1 MPADRRPATRS
12 AHRIAALAA
21 YPLLFAAMVVVIL
34 LFREQIWTI
43 ATRPEELRAW
53 VGGFGATA
61 PLVFAA
67 VQALQIIVFVI
78 PGEVPQIAGGYLFG
92 IPGGL
97 ALTIAGSAFGSGVAF
112 LASRLLGIEFL
123 RAILRGEQ
131 LDRLQQVASSPR
143 ATITFFLFFLIPGI
157 PKDVLCYV
165 AGLSRM
171 RLSMFLLIST
181 VGRLPGVVGSV
192 VMGDA
197 AAEQKWLFAGAVM
210 AIALLMFGA
219 GVLYRKRLLAFL
231 ERFANTPAQSAQ
243 RATNAAPENAPSAAP
258 APAEGGPNRSD

>member
-1 MPADRRPATRS
+1 MPAERPHQKRS
-12 AHRIAALAA
+12 AHRLVALAA
-21 YPLLFAAMVVVIL
+21 YPLLFAAMLAVIL

-43 ATRPEELRAW
+43 ATRPEELRSW
-53 VGGFGATA
+53 VDGFGAVA
-61 PLVFAA
+61 PLVFVA

-78 PGEVPQIAGGYLFG
+78 PGEVPQIAAGYLFG
-92 IPGGL
+92 IAGGL
-97 ALTIAGSAFGSGVAF
+97 ALTVAGSAIGSAVAF
-112 LASRLLGIEFL
+112 VASRLLGIEFL

-131 LDRLQQVASSPR
+131 LERLQQMASSPR

-171 RLSMFLLIST
+171 RLSLFLVIAT

-197 AAEQKWLFAGAVM
+197 AADQRWLFAGIVM
-210 AIALLMFGA
+210 AIALALFGT
-219 GVLYRKRLLAFL
+219 GVLFRARLLAFL
-231 ERFANTPAQSAQ
+231 ERFANVPGQSTQ
-243 RATNAAPENAPSAAP
+243 RGANAAPGKPTGN
-258 APAEGGPNRSD
+258 EGG

>member
-1 MPADRRPATRS
+1 MPADRQPAAS
-12 AHRIAALAA
+12 AAHRVAALAA
-21 YPLLFAAMVVVIL
+21 YPLLFAAMLAVIL
-34 LFREQIWTI
+34 LYREQIWTI
-43 ATRPEELRAW
+43 ATRPEELRQW

-61 PLVFAA
+61 PLAFVA

-92 IPGGL
+92 IAGGL
-97 ALTIAGSAFGSGVAF
+97 ALTVAGSALGSAVAF

-123 RAILRGEQ
+123 RAVLRGEQ
-131 LDRLQQVASSPR
+131 LDRLQQLASSPR

-171 RLSMFLLIST
+171 RLSLFVVIAT

-197 AAEQKWLFAGAVM
+197 AAGQRWLFAGIVM
-210 AIALLMFGA
+210 AIALAMFGT
-219 GVLYRKRLLAFL
+219 GVLFRARLLAFL

-243 RATNAAPENAPSAAP
+243 RETGAASAAP
-258 APAEGGPNRSD
+258 GGGKRAAGQADAN

>member
-1 MPADRRPATRS
+1 MPAKRPRRARSAPSAPS
-12 AHRIAALAA
+12 AHRLIALAA
-21 YPLLFAAMVVVIL
+21 YPLLFAAMLAIIL

-43 ATRPEELRAW
+43 ATRPEELREW
-53 VGGFGATA
+53 VGGFGAVA
-61 PLVFAA
+61 PLAFVA

-92 IPGGL
+92 IAGGL
-97 ALTIAGSAFGSGVAF
+97 ALTVAGSAIGSAVAF

-131 LDRLQQVASSPR
+131 LERLQQMASSPR

-171 RLSMFLLIST
+171 RLSLFLVIAT

-197 AAEQKWLFAGAVM
+197 AAEQRWLFAGIVM
-210 AIALLMFGA
+210 AIALVLFGT
-219 GVLYRKRLLAFL
+219 GVLFRARLLAFL
-231 ERFANTPAQSAQ
+231 ERFANAPGRSARRAANPVPGQPAGS
-243 RATNAAPENAPSAAP
+243 
-258 APAEGGPNRSD
+258 EGG

>member
-1 MPADRRPATRS
+1 MQTMPAERPRATRS
-12 AHRIAALAA
+12 AHRLVALAA
-21 YPLLFAAMVVVIL
+21 YPLLFAAMLAVIL
-34 LFREQIWTI
+34 LYREQIWTI
-43 ATRPEELRAW
+43 ATRPEELRQW
-53 VGGFGATA
+53 VGGFGAVA
-61 PLVFAA
+61 PLVFVA

-92 IPGGL
+92 IGGGL
-97 ALTIAGSAFGSGVAF
+97 ALTVAGSAIGSAVAF

-131 LDRLQQVASSPR
+131 LERLQQFASSPR
-143 ATITFFLFFLIPGI
+143 ATMTFFLFFLIPGI

-171 RLSMFLLIST
+171 RLSLFLVIAT

-197 AAEQKWLFAGAVM
+197 AAEQRWLFAGIVM
-210 AIALLMFGA
+210 AIALALFGT
-219 GVLYRKRLLAFL
+219 GVLFRARLLAFL
-231 ERFANTPAQSAQ
+231 ERFANVPSHSAQ
-243 RATNAAPENAPSAAP
+243 RGANPTAGQP
-258 APAEGGPNRSD
+258 AGNEGG

>member
-1 MPADRRPATRS
+1 MPANRLPATRS
-12 AHRIAALAA
+12 PHRLLALAA
-21 YPLLFAAMVVVIL
+21 YPLLFAAMVAVIVL
-34 LFREQIWTI
+34 YREQIWTI
-43 ATRPEELRAW
+43 ATRPEELRQW
-53 VGGFGATA
+53 VSGFGAIA
-61 PLVFAA
+61 PLVFVA

-92 IPGGL
+92 ITGGL
-97 ALTIAGSAFGSGVAF
+97 LLTVAGSALGSAVAF

-131 LDRLQQVASSPR
+131 LDRLQKMASSPR

-171 RLSMFLLIST
+171 RLSMFLVIAT

-197 AAEQKWLFAGAVM
+197 AAEQRWLFAGIVM
-210 AIALLMFGA
+210 ALALALFGA
-219 GVLYRKRLLAFL
+219 GVLFRARLLAFL
-231 ERFANTPAQSAQ
+231 ERFANVPAQSAE
-243 RATNAAPENAPSAAP
+243 RGADVAPEAP
-258 APAEGGPNRSD
+258 AGGEDAGRPA

>member
-1 MPADRRPATRS
+1 MPAERPRPTHS
-12 AHRIAALAA
+12 AHRLVALAA
-21 YPLLFAAMVVVIL
+21 YPLLFAAMLAVIL
-34 LFREQIWTI
+34 VFREQIWTI
-43 ATRPEELRAW
+43 ATRPEELRQW
-53 VGGFGATA
+53 VGGFGAVA
-61 PLVFAA
+61 PLAFVA

-92 IPGGL
+92 IAGGL
-97 ALTIAGSAFGSGVAF
+97 ALTVAGSAIGSAVAF

-123 RAILRGEQ
+123 SAVLRGEQ
-131 LDRLQQVASSPR
+131 LDRLQQMASSPR

-171 RLSMFLLIST
+171 RLSLFLVIAT

-197 AAEQKWLFAGAVM
+197 AAEQRWLFAGIVM
-210 AIALLMFGA
+210 AIALALFGA
-219 GVLYRKRLLAFL
+219 GVLFRARLLAFL
-231 ERFANTPAQSAQ
+231 ERFANTPGRSA
-243 RATNAAPENAPSAAP
+243 RHPANP
-258 APAEGGPNRSD
+258 APGQTAGNEGGGPGR

>member
-1 MPADRRPATRS
+1 MPADRRTPART
-12 AHRIAALAA
+12 AHRVAALAA
-21 YPLLFAAMVVVIL
+21 YPLLFAAMLAVIL
-34 LFREQIWTI
+34 LYREQIWTI
-43 ATRPEELRAW
+43 ATRPEELRQW

-61 PLVFAA
+61 PLVFVA

-92 IPGGL
+92 IAGGL
-97 ALTIAGSAFGSGVAF
+97 ALTVAGSALGSGVAF
-112 LASRLLGIEFL
+112 LASRFLGVEFL
-123 RAILRGEQ
+123 HAILRDEQ
-131 LDRLQQVASSPR
+131 LDRLQRMASSPR

-171 RLSMFLLIST
+171 RLSLFLVIAT

-197 AAEQKWLFAGAVM
+197 AAEQRWLFAGIVM
-210 AIALLMFGA
+210 AIALALFGTGLLFRA
-219 GVLYRKRLLAFL
+219 RLLAFL
-231 ERFANTPAQSAQ
+231 ERFANVPPESTEPPGGGEG
-243 RATNAAPENAPSAAP
+243 APR
-258 APAEGGPNRSD
+258 RSR